1 MTWSEFYLLCF
12 IVGFTLSVLSFL
24 AGAVHIHLPFKMHLP
39 FHAAHHGVGAG
50 GHQGGHGAHG
60 SHGISWFNAMTIM
73 TFLAWFGGIGYILTK
88 HSHLL
93 AYTALSIAAISGL
106 FASALV
112 FKFMAR
118 IVKVTEAQM
127 LDWDYRI
134 EGVLGTLSSP
144 IRANGIGEIL
154 FEQNGARK
162 SAAARSE
169 DGTPLPKG
177 AEVVITKQ
185 ENGMVYVRKW
195 EEFAK

>member
-24 AGAVHIHLPFKMHLP
+24 AGAVHIHLPFKLHLP
-39 FHAAHHGVGAG
+39 FHGAQHGGSG
-50 GHQGGHGAHG
+50 GGHGSPG
-60 SHGISWFNAMTIM
+60 FHGISWFNAMTIM
-73 TFLAWFGGIGYILTK
+73 TFLAWFGGIGYILMK

-93 AYTALSIAAISGL
+93 AYSALAVAAISGL
-106 FASALV
+106 FAAAGV

-134 EGVLGTLSSP
+134 EGVLGTLSFP
-144 IRANGIGEIL
+144 IRANGVGEVL

-177 AEVVITKQ
+177 TEVVITRQ
-185 ENGMVYVRKW
+185 ENGLVYVRKW
-195 EEFAK
+195 EEFSK

>member
-39 FHAAHHGVGAG
+39 FHGAHHGGGAG
-50 GHQGGHGAHG
+50 GHHGGHGTHG
-60 SHGISWFNAMTIM
+60 VSWFNAMTIM
-73 TFLAWFGGIGYILTK
+73 TFLAWFGGIGYILTR

-93 AYTALSIAAISGL
+93 AYAALAIAGISGL

-144 IRANGIGEIL
+144 IREKGVGEIL
-154 FEQNGARK
+154 FVQNGARK
-162 SAAARSE
+162 SAAARTE
-169 DGTPLPKG
+169 DGSPLPKG
-177 AEVVITKQ
+177 TEVVITKQ

>member
-39 FHAAHHGVGAG
+39 FHGALHGGGAG
-50 GHQGGHGAHG
+50 GHHGGHGTHGAHG
-60 SHGISWFNAMTIM
+60 VSWFNAMTIM
-73 TFLAWFGGIGYILTK
+73 TFLAWFGGIGYILTR

-93 AYTALSIAAISGL
+93 AYAALAIAGTSGL

-144 IRANGIGEIL
+144 IREQGVGEIL
-154 FEQNGARK
+154 FVQNGARK
-162 SAAARSE
+162 SAAARTE
-169 DGTPLPKG
+169 DGSPLPKG
-177 AEVVITKQ
+177 TEVVITKQ

>member
-39 FHAAHHGVGAG
+39 FHGAHHGGGAG
-50 GHQGGHGAHG
+50 GHHGGHGTHG
-60 SHGISWFNAMTIM
+60 VSWFNAMTIM
-73 TFLAWFGGIGYILTK
+73 TFLAWFGGIGYILTR

-93 AYTALSIAAISGL
+93 AYAALAIAGISGL

-144 IRANGIGEIL
+144 IREQGVGEIL
-154 FEQNGARK
+154 FVQNGARK
-162 SAAARSE
+162 SAAARTE
-169 DGTPLPKG
+169 DGSPLPKG
-177 AEVVITKQ
+177 TEVVITKQ